1 MMSRP
6 DGLLQTGI
14 YNSLHMTRL
23 YKISLLVTALFLT
36 VGTTIFAQPRRYP
49 VAFYNLENLFDTIDT
64 PNVVDEEFTPTGPY
78 QWGSQRYYKKLANI
92 EEVFYKLSAA
102 TGSFPAIIGMSE
114 LENRNVLEDI
124 VSLPKLVKAN
134 YQIVHYDSP
143 DVRGVDVALIYRP
156 SIFKYE
162 GSSSLRVK
170 VEGMPDFKTRDIL
183 MTWGKIDGEKFYFF
197 VCHWPSRRGGEQT
210 SAHLR
215 CAAAK
220 VARDAVDSV
229 VKIDPKANFIL
240 MGDLNDD
247 PVNMS
252 VYETLGAKGKM
263 NEAKGPGD
271 FFNPFYAMFKAGYG
285 SLGYQDSWNLFDNI
299 VVSYNLVNNPDS
311 KVVLAK
317 SDNNKFWGNIF
328 NRTFLTQ
335 QSGQYKNY
343 PLRTYVGKNFQGG
356 YSDHFPVFIYLLSK
370 K

>member
-1 MMSRP
+1 MGPCR
-6 DGLLQTGI
+6 LE
-14 YNSLHMTRL
+14 SLIKIHMTRL
-23 YKISLLVTALFLT
+23 SRVLIIATAILLFAINSLSS
-36 VGTTIFAQPRRYP
+36 QPRRYP

-64 PNVVDEEFTPTGPY
+64 PNVVDEEFTPSGPY
-78 QWGSQRYYKKLANI
+78 QWGSQRYYKKLSNI
-92 EEVFYKLSAA
+92 EEVFYRLSQA
-102 TGSFPAIIGMSE
+102 TGSFPAVIGMSE

-156 SIFKYE
+156 SVFNYE

-170 VEGMPDFKTRDIL
+170 VEGRPDFKTRDIL
-183 MTWGKIDGEKFYFF
+183 MTWGTIDGEKFYFF

-210 SAHLR
+210 SEPLR

-220 VARDAVDSV
+220 VARDAIDSV
-229 VKIDPKANFIL
+229 VKIDPKASFIL

-247 PVNMS
+247 PVNRS
-252 VYETLGAKGKM
+252 IYEVLGAKGKM
-263 NEAKGPGD
+263 SEAKNPGD
-271 FFNPFYAMFKAGYG
+271 MFNPFHAMFKAGYG
-285 SLGYQDSWNLFDNI
+285 SLAYQDSWNLFDNI
-299 VVSYNLVNNPDS
+299 TVSYNLINNPKQ

-328 NRTFLTQ
+328 NRSFLTQ

-343 PLRTYVGKNFQGG
+343 PLRTFVGTNFQGG

-370 K
+370 Q